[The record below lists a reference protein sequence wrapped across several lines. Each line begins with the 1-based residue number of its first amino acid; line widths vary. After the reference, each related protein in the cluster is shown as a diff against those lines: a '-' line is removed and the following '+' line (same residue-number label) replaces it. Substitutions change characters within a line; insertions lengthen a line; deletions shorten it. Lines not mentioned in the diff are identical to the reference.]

1 MQSRRLTEDETD
13 PKTREQVLKVN
24 GGMLL
29 LTDPYLA
36 NYEDG
41 RFDLCRRFDSHIEK
55 NTMQTPPDYEGK
67 WNGSK
72 RKGTGHS
79 REESNDS

>member
-36 NYEDG
+36 MRSDHLVLIRGLGEVV
-41 RFDLCRRFDSHIEK
+41 
-55 NTMQTPPDYEGK
+55 T
-67 WNGSK
+67 
-72 RKGTGHS
+72 
-79 REESNDS
+79 